1 MARRSNEKLNAA
13 LDRLAKVEG
22 EFIGSEFLAPVL
34 RGLGVAVRIGGVRC
48 RLAVE
53 PADFE
58 GWGLFKAVSFER
70 AQLMRK
76 MTLGERRRYLGLFPV
91 VRLVLCRGEK
101 QQWFGVPASQA
112 DSRFSIEGLVP
123 VRFIEQP
130 ELFQTVLTRF
140 DGGQFWHEAGDDRAD
155 PAAAAYLRESL
166 NNTKE
171 PKDVQR
177 PGLTAEQRLAYAIA
191 YQARL
196 EELLKD
202 AQHQAEARLRAA
214 LQHAGADLRDYQEQ
228 ADVYR
233 VSYQVDGRR
242 HTSVVRKDDLG
253 VVTAGICLSGGD
265 RHFDLASLIGVL
277 REGDAAGRIVRM
289 H

>member
-1 MARRSNEKLNAA
+1 MAKRSNEKLNAA
-13 LDRLAKVEG
+13 LDRLAQVEG

-34 RGLGVAVRIGGVRC
+34 RGLGVGVRIGGVRC
-48 RLAVE
+48 RLSVD
-53 PADFE
+53 PRDFE

-70 AQLMRK
+70 AQWLRNMK
-76 MTLGERRRYLGLFPV
+76 LAERSRYLELFPII
-91 VRLVLCRGEK
+91 RLILCRREAE
-101 QQWFGVPASQA
+101 QWFGIPASQA
-112 DSRFSIEGLVP
+112 DSRFSIQGLVP
-123 VRFIEQP
+123 VRFIEEPQ
-130 ELFQTVLTRF
+130 LFQTLLTRF
-140 DGGQFWHEAGDDRAD
+140 DGGQFWYEAGNDRAD
-155 PAAAAYLRESL
+155 PATAAYLRESL

-171 PKDVQR
+171 PTDVHR

-202 AQHQAEARLRAA
+202 AQHQTEARLRAA

-228 ADVYR
+228 EDVYR